1 MSTNQP
7 VAAKLI
13 KKRQSYIK
21 RLEAIYNLAVECQ
34 NHPSKLNLL
43 RARAEDFP
51 SICSSFETLHL
62 DILACS
68 DDDKQDEQHSLG
80 NTFDEMKYVV
90 HSLLR
95 ELLPP
100 VDVVPKSGCK
110 SNNHSFSELP
120 SDDHDHDLD
129 LPRIKVPVFSGNRRD
144 WPAFYDL
151 FRTLVHEK
159 RSLSDIQRFQ
169 HLQMAVQGEA
179 AELIR
184 NIALTEANYPVAF
197 NALIERFENKRAL
210 ATDYWLAIYNA
221 PPAKTHSAGDLR
233 RLITTFSQNMEA
245 LNSLQGIDL
254 WDFTK
259 LNLLLQKIDPSLK
272 TRFEIECSD
281 KPIPR
286 YGDLTRFLNKTCKA
300 LENSVLLNEPKVVS
314 QSNSKQ
320 KESYDPNRSKRVV
333 PAKAYMTNTEQ
344 KCLFCNLSSHPL
356 VKCTK
361 FIEAEVSARYS
372 FVKQQHMCFNCF
384 SRTHSV
390 PRCLGTKVCKICS
403 KKHHT
408 LLHFQPINDVPNV
421 SEVKEPPTVNA
432 TSVVPCLTSVL
443 SHEEPTLFATAEI
456 SVYNISQDLFPCR
469 AMLDCA
475 SVANFVTLSC
485 VQQLALPI
493 TPSQI
498 PIQGINN
505 MSTASSLGTVKLKVL
520 STTGPCLEFEA
531 IVVHSICENTPTF
544 PINPSKWKHLRGL
557 ELADKNFAVP
567 HGIDLLLGVPLFSE
581 IILPGFRKSIN
592 GSPCAIKTIFG
603 WILIGGNNTPTN
615 EFVSLCTYVPSTIP
629 VESPLDINLHKF
641 WELEDVPDK
650 VLLSPEEQKCEDFF
664 VSTCSQKPDGR
675 YVVRLPFKQPDIDL
689 GDTRHQALRRFNL
702 LENRLIRNPSLRS
715 LYNDFMQDYLDQN
728 HMIPCTSADNL
739 SYYFPHHCVVKDDSG
754 TTKIR
759 VVFDGSSKGSNNLS
773 LNDVL
778 LPGPKLQNDIVT
790 ILLTFRFF
798 PIVFSTDIRQ
808 MYRMIGIHEQDL
820 KYQKILWRFDPSN
833 PIQEYTLCTVT
844 YGLNCSPYLA
854 IRTLHQLAKD
864 YGKEFPLARDIL
876 LKSTYVDDI
885 IGLGHSVKGILELQK
900 QLTDLLFCGGFE
912 LRKWTSNCKELLS
925 LVPESHQHNIS
936 FNDNA
941 NCTLKILGLQW
952 NPVLDVFS
960 YSVKPIARECTKRVI
975 LSEIAKIYDPLGFV
989 APVVLV
995 AKCLIQRLWIQG
1007 VGWDEVPTSDV
1018 VNQWQVYVSQ
1028 LPLLSSFAIPRHVT
1042 ISDAVCT
1049 ELHGY
1054 CDASLLAYGGV
1065 LYMRQ
1070 IDSEGNVHVNLL
1082 CAKSKVCPLK
1092 VLSVPRLETCAALLL
1107 SNLMHFVI
1115 TNSPI
1120 KFDRIYAWSDSS
1132 VALYWI
1138 KSHPSRLKT
1147 FVANRVQQIQDRIP
1161 PNRWFHISGVGNPAD
1176 CLSRSL
1182 LPKQLLDHP
1191 LWFNGPPWLKL
1202 SHELW
1207 PTPLEFDPKDNPI
1220 ALQEERKVTC
1230 NLTIPEN
1237 SCVVIRL
1244 LERFSSLKTVQHI
1257 VAYCIRFR
1265 DKGLKK
1271 RSLPLSQSLSADEIY
1286 QATCIIVKSVQ
1297 DKVFVEE
1304 IKCLKT
1310 NLATPKPFRKLAPF
1324 LDSHGVVRVGGRL
1337 RHSDLPFDAKH
1348 PMLLPRDHRL
1358 TSLIIEMFHKDH
1370 GHPGPR
1376 LLQYLLRQQFWIL
1389 SIGRAVNSVL
1399 SQCFRCHR
1407 VKPIPFSP
1415 FMSDIPKVRISQ
1427 VKPFSQCGV
1436 DYMGPIPLTMSR
1448 RRGVQSQ
1455 KGYICLF
1462 VCMVTKALHLEV
1474 ASDLS
1479 SECFLAAFRRFVSRR
1494 GRCSDMYSDQGTNF
1508 VGASRML
1515 LSYLQGSAET
1525 LHIQW
1530 HFNPPSAPHFG
1541 GLWEAGVKSVKA
1553 HLARVIGQQVLS
1565 FEEMSTVLAQC
1576 EAILNSRPL
1585 CEMSSNPNDLE
1596 CLTPGHFLTME
1607 ALTAPPDEA
1616 LIDIPFHR
1624 LKRWQLIQQL
1634 HQSFWKRWS
1643 LEYLNRLQQRNKWT
1657 LPDRCP
1663 KVGSLVVIKDNNQ
1676 PPLNWLIGRLE
1687 RIYSSPD
1694 NVPRVVQIRT
1704 TKGLLDRPLI
1714 KVCPLPSQ

>member
-1 MSTNQP
+1 MPILDKKLERGECERRSSENMLVVKWNDWRDVTMLTTLHENKMVSLPKKDRVTNENLQKPLCVLEYNNQMGAVDRSDMMISSTDSRRKSIKWYKKLFFHTIDISLLNAHAMYLTQSSAKVPLATFQLAVIRQLLERLQKRASRSVHLDLRNKRLTQRYFPDLVTVREGSKSAYRRGYVDDTTDITQCSQCSIIIWLVNLEGLLVERFLGFNDVSSDRIAENLFSVLDNIFDKFDYTNKLVGQCYDGASVMAGHLNGLQHKVKEKAPKAIFVHCLAHRLNLVLQQSFKKICARFLPRETGFLIGTIVRYASKRRIACVLRKLAGQPSNLQFYSIPIHRVSVTIMSTNQP

-21 RLEAIYNLAVECQ
+21 RLEAIYNLAIECQ

-197 NALIERFENKRAL
+197 NALIKRFENKRAL
-210 ATDYWLAIYNA
+210 ATDYWQAIYNA

-333 PAKAYMTNTEQ
+333 PTKAYMTNTEQ

-372 FVKQQHMCFNCF
+372 FIKQQHMCFNCF

-650 VLLSPEEQKCEDFF
+650 VLLSPEEQRCEDFF

-1018 VNQWQVYVSQ
+1018 VSQWQVYVSQ

-1220 ALQEERKVTC
+1220 AL
-1230 NLTIPEN
+1230 
-1237 SCVVIRL
+1237 
-1244 LERFSSLKTVQHI
+1244 
-1257 VAYCIRFR
+1257 
-1265 DKGLKK
+1265 
-1271 RSLPLSQSLSADEIY
+1271 
-1286 QATCIIVKSVQ
+1286 
-1297 DKVFVEE
+1297 
-1304 IKCLKT
+1304 
-1310 NLATPKPFRKLAPF
+1310 
-1324 LDSHGVVRVGGRL
+1324 
-1337 RHSDLPFDAKH
+1337 
-1348 PMLLPRDHRL
+1348 
-1358 TSLIIEMFHKDH
+1358 
-1370 GHPGPR
+1370 
-1376 LLQYLLRQQFWIL
+1376 
-1389 SIGRAVNSVL
+1389 
-1399 SQCFRCHR
+1399 
-1407 VKPIPFSP
+1407 
-1415 FMSDIPKVRISQ
+1415 
-1427 VKPFSQCGV
+1427 
-1436 DYMGPIPLTMSR
+1436 
-1448 RRGVQSQ
+1448 
-1455 KGYICLF
+1455 
-1462 VCMVTKALHLEV
+1462 
-1474 ASDLS
+1474 
-1479 SECFLAAFRRFVSRR
+1479 
-1494 GRCSDMYSDQGTNF
+1494 
-1508 VGASRML
+1508 
-1515 LSYLQGSAET
+1515 
-1525 LHIQW
+1525 
-1530 HFNPPSAPHFG
+1530 
-1541 GLWEAGVKSVKA
+1541 
-1553 HLARVIGQQVLS
+1553 
-1565 FEEMSTVLAQC
+1565 
-1576 EAILNSRPL
+1576 
-1585 CEMSSNPNDLE
+1585 
-1596 CLTPGHFLTME
+1596 
-1607 ALTAPPDEA
+1607 
-1616 LIDIPFHR
+1616 
-1624 LKRWQLIQQL
+1624 
-1634 HQSFWKRWS
+1634 
-1643 LEYLNRLQQRNKWT
+1643 
-1657 LPDRCP
+1657 
-1663 KVGSLVVIKDNNQ
+1663 
-1676 PPLNWLIGRLE
+1676 
-1687 RIYSSPD
+1687 
-1694 NVPRVVQIRT
+1694 
-1704 TKGLLDRPLI
+1704 
-1714 KVCPLPSQ
+1714 